1 MWIFQEKIG
10 FLDRDLIFWH
20 FCTLSEMFPAELSE
34 LRYTSPEERFEENFT
49 YRGVSDLCFNA
60 LREIFSGILPAK
72 IAGFSTE
79 HSSSSVEHLEKK
91 HVSWKFSTF
100 SSILNFQQKQ
110 SSGWSNQRSR
120 SPQGRFQGKIVFERY
135 IIR

>member
-1 MWIFQEKIG
+1 MWIFQEKIV
-10 FLDRDLIFWH
+10 FFDRDLIFWH
-20 FCTLSEMFPAELSE
+20 FCTLSEMFPADLSE

-79 HSSSSVEHLEKK
+79 HSSSSVELPEEK
-91 HVSWKFSTF
+91 TF
-100 SSILNFQQKQ
+100 
-110 SSGWSNQRSR
+110 
-120 SPQGRFQGKIVFERY
+120 
-135 IIR
+135 

>member
-1 MWIFQEKIG
+1 MWIFQEKIV
-10 FLDRDLIFWH
+10 FFDRDLIFWH

-34 LRYTSPEERFEENFT
+34 LRYTSPEERFEETFT
-49 YRGVSDLCFNA
+49 YREVSDLCFND
-60 LREIFSGILPAK
+60 LSGIFSRILPTK

-79 HSSSSVEHLEKK
+79 HSSLQWNILRKK
-91 HVSWKFSTF
+91 HLSWKVSTF

-110 SSGWSNQRSR
+110 SSRWSDQHPR
-120 SPQGRFQGKIVFERY
+120 SPEERFQGKIVFERY